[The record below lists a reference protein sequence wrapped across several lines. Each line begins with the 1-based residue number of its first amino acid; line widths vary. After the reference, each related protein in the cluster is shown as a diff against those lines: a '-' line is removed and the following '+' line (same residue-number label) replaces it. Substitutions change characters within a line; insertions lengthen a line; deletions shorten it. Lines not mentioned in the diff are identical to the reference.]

1 MTQKKLIYI
10 MDPHCG
16 WCYGNSASIKEVQN
30 HFGDSLPIEV
40 LVGGMWLPPQAPAG
54 GTDLYGFISQHT
66 PRLEQTTGVT
76 ISQAYFDLVQD
87 SNYVFS
93 SQEPCAAFVW
103 AKSQRPEHSVH
114 IASAIQTLLFQKGK
128 RLDVPESYQSLM
140 EALELPYSD
149 FTTDWL
155 SAENK
160 GKTQTEFQ
168 EARKWA
174 QGFPTL
180 VLQEDETARVIA
192 SGYFKPE
199 NLILGLSE
207 KLNL

>member
-1 MTQKKLIYI
+1 M
-10 MDPHCG
+10 
-16 WCYGNSASIKEVQN
+16 
-30 HFGDSLPIEV
+30 V
-40 LVGGMWLPPQAPAG
+40 LVGGMWLSPQAPAG
-54 GTDLYGFISQHT
+54 GADLYGFIAQHT

-76 ISQAYFDLVQD
+76 ISQSYFDLVQD

-93 SQEPCAAFVW
+93 SMEPCAAFVW
-103 AKSQRPEHSVH
+103 AKSQRPEQSVL
-114 IASAIQTLLFQKGK
+114 IASAIQTLLFHKGK
-128 RLDVPESYQSLM
+128 RLDVPETYQSLM
-140 EALELPYSD
+140 EALELSYHD
-149 FTTDWL
+149 FTSDWL
-155 SAENK
+155 SAENV

-199 NLILGLSE
+199 NLIPGLSE